1 MAPIFRAAW
10 DLQNDLQARH
20 PGQSIS
26 ISASSY
32 QRVLR
37 PGADAGAAW
46 YRLSVFSVLQQ
57 MSKAGALPLPW
68 LSDGKPSEA
77 VFRALAVVPMRGIA
91 VGKPTNSLPFDIEE
105 FSRLIVEQPPSGGPE
120 NSQL

>member
-1 MAPIFRAAW
+1 MLLQLDSEGGIMDHAASPLGDFFPGPGPVPAVDATDLRAAW

-46 YRLSVFSVLQQ
+46 YRLSVFRVLQQ

-68 LSDGKPSEA
+68 LSD
-77 VFRALAVVPMRGIA
+77 
-91 VGKPTNSLPFDIEE
+91 
-105 FSRLIVEQPPSGGPE
+105 
-120 NSQL
+120 